1 MSMRRLLAIR
11 DTRIYL
17 IGQAFSL
24 LGDSALWLAM
34 GIWVKTMTG
43 SNGAAGLVFF
53 FFTAPTLLA
62 PVSGL
67 IVDRVRRRPLLMVT
81 NACAGGAVLLLLLV
95 HGRGQVWLVYL
106 VMALYGLAYTLLGA
120 GQSALLTVMVPG
132 ELLPDANGALRTV
145 QEALRLIAPLAGAGL
160 FVLVGAHVVAI
171 MDAATFAVP
180 VLCLA
185 VLRLRE
191 PRPRTS
197 TGRWRAEVLAG
208 FRYLAVT
215 PVLRQLV
222 IAGAC
227 MLTVFG
233 FSETIVFA
241 IVGQG
246 LHRPPAFVGVL
257 IAVEGAGAV
266 LGGPTA
272 APLIRRIG
280 ESWLVGVAML
290 VAAAG
295 AALCIA
301 PLLPVIV
308 AGVVLLG
315 MAIPWVVIAFMTLL
329 QRRTPAELQGRAYA
343 AADALVTTPQTISIA
358 LGAALIGVA
367 GYRTLLVVMAVVTA
381 GAAGY
386 LLSRPE
392 QRRAPVTQP
401 VPTRS
406 PPDHHPSAGSPRAAR

>member
-11 DTRIYL
+11 DARIYL

-67 IVDRVRRRPLLMVT
+67 IVDRVRRRPLPMVT
-81 NACAGGAVLLLLLV
+81 NACTGGAVLLLLLV

-106 VMALYGLAYTLLGA
+106 VMALYGLAYTLLGS
-120 GQSALLTVMVPG
+120 GQSALLTVLVPRD
-132 ELLPDANGALRTV
+132 LLPDANGALRTV

-160 FVLVGAHVVAI
+160 FVLVGAHLVAV

-185 VLRLRE
+185 LLRLRE
-191 PRPRTS
+191 PRPQPS
-197 TGRWRAEVLAG
+197 GGRWRAEVLAG

-257 IAVEGAGAV
+257 IAIQGAGAI
-266 LGGPTA
+266 LGGPTD

-295 AALCIA
+295 AALCIPPA
-301 PLLPVIV
+301 LPAVI
-308 AGVVLLG
+308 AGLVLLG
-315 MAIPWVVIAFMTLL
+315 MAIPWLVIAFMTLL

-367 GYRTLLVVMAVVTA
+367 GYRTLLIAMAVVTV

-392 QRRAPVTQP
+392 QRRGAVTVPVAAP
-401 VPTRS
+401 S
-406 PPDHHPSAGSPRAAR
+406 PPDRRPPAESPRAAR

>member
-11 DTRIYL
+11 DARIYL

-67 IVDRVRRRPLLMVT
+67 IVDRVRRRPLLMAT
-81 NACAGGAVLLLLLV
+81 NACTGGAVLLLLLV

-106 VMALYGLAYTLLGA
+106 VMALYGLAYTLLGS
-120 GQSALLTVMVPG
+120 GQSALLTVLVPRD
-132 ELLPDANGALRTV
+132 LLPDANGALRTV

-160 FVLVGAHVVAI
+160 FVLVGAHLVAV

-185 VLRLRE
+185 LLRLCE
-191 PRPRTS
+191 PRPQPS
-197 TGRWRAEVLAG
+197 GGRWRAEVLAG

-246 LHRPPAFVGVL
+246 LHRPPAFVGIL
-257 IAVEGAGAV
+257 IAIQGAGAL

-295 AALCIA
+295 AALCIPPA
-301 PLLPVIV
+301 LPVII
-308 AGVVLLG
+308 AGLVLLG
-315 MAIPWVVIAFMTLL
+315 MAIPWLVIAFMTLL

-367 GYRTLLVVMAVVTA
+367 GYRTLLIAMAVVTV

-392 QRRAPVTQP
+392 QRRGAVTVPVAAP
-401 VPTRS
+401 S
-406 PPDHHPSAGSPRAAR
+406 PPERRPSVESPRAAR

>member
-1 MSMRRLLAIR
+1 MTARRLLAIR
-11 DTRIYL
+11 DARIYL
-17 IGQAFSL
+17 IGQTFSM

-34 GIWVKTMTG
+34 GIWVKTLTH

-67 IVDRVRRRPLLMVT
+67 MVDRARRRPLLMVT
-81 NACAGGAVLLLLLV
+81 NACTGGAVLLLLLV
-95 HGRGQVWLVYL
+95 HGRSQVWLVYL
-106 VMALYGLAYTLLGA
+106 VMALYGLAYTLLGS
-120 GQSALLTVMVPG
+120 GQSALLTVLVPG
-132 ELLPDANGALRTV
+132 DLLPDANGALRTV

-160 FVLVGAHVVAI
+160 FVLVGAHLVAI
-171 MDAATFAVP
+171 IDAATFAVP

-185 VLRLRE
+185 LLRLRE
-191 PRPRTS
+191 PRPEPGG
-197 TGRWRAEVLAG
+197 GRWRAEVLAG
-208 FRYLAVT
+208 FRYLAAT

-241 IVGQG
+241 IAGQG

-257 IAVEGAGAV
+257 VAIQGAGAI

-280 ESWLVGVAML
+280 ESWLVGTAML
-290 VAAAG
+290 VAAVG
-295 AALCIA
+295 AALCI
-301 PLLPVIV
+301 PPVLPVVIG
-308 AGVVLLG
+308 GVVLLG
-315 MAIPWVVIAFMTLL
+315 MAIPWLVIAFMTLL

-358 LGAALIGVA
+358 LGAALIGVT
-367 GYRTLLVVMAVVTA
+367 GYRTLLAAMALVTA

-392 QRRAPVTQP
+392 QRRARTV
-401 VPTRS
+401 
-406 PPDHHPSAGSPRAAR
+406 RAAPAQPAQPAA

>member
-11 DTRIYL
+11 DARIYL
-17 IGQAFSL
+17 IGQTFSL

-43 SNGAAGLVFF
+43 SNGLAGLVFF

-67 IVDRVRRRPLLMVT
+67 IVDRVRRRPLLMAT

-95 HGRGQVWLVYL
+95 HGRGQAWLVYL
-106 VMALYGLAYTLLGA
+106 VMALYGLAYTLLGS

-132 ELLPDANGALRTV
+132 DLLPDANGALRTV
-145 QEALRLIAPLAGAGL
+145 QETLRLISPLAGAGL
-160 FVLVGAHVVAI
+160 FVLVGAHMVAI
-171 MDAATFAVP
+171 MDAATFGVAV
-180 VLCLA
+180 VCLA
-185 VLRLRE
+185 ALRLRE
-191 PRPRTS
+191 PRPRPS
-197 TGRWRAEVLAG
+197 AGHWRAEVMAG
-208 FRYLAVT
+208 FRYLAAT

-227 MLTVFG
+227 MLAVFG

-241 IVGQG
+241 IVSQG
-246 LHRPPAFVGVL
+246 LHRSPAFVGVL
-257 IAVEGAGAV
+257 VAIQGAGAV

-280 ESWLVGVAML
+280 ESWLAGAAMV
-290 VAAAG
+290 VAAVG
-295 AALCIA
+295 AALCI
-301 PLLPVIV
+301 PSLLPVV
-308 AGVVLLG
+308 AAGVALLG
-315 MAIPWVVIAFMTLL
+315 MAIPWLVVAFMTLL
-329 QRRTPAELQGRAYA
+329 QRRTPAELQGRTYA

-367 GYRTLLVVMAVVTA
+367 GYRTLLAVMAVVTV
-381 GAAGY
+381 GAAAY

-392 QRRAPVTQP
+392 QRAANDPGHRQP
-401 VPTRS
+401 EPART
-406 PPDHHPSAGSPRAAR
+406 AGSPAR